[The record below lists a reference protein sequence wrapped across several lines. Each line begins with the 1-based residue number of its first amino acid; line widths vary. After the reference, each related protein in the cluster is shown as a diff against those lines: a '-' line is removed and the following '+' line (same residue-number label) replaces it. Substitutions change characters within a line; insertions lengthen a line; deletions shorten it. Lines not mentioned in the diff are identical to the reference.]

1 MRKNLFFNFK
11 CIKLDSWGIFSFV
24 NSIPSETHG
33 AVGSEIIR
41 VKSL

>member
-1 MRKNLFFNFK
+1 MRENLFFNFK
-11 CIKLDSWGIFSFV
+11 CIKLEAFFSFV
-24 NSIPSETHG
+24 NSIPSETHD